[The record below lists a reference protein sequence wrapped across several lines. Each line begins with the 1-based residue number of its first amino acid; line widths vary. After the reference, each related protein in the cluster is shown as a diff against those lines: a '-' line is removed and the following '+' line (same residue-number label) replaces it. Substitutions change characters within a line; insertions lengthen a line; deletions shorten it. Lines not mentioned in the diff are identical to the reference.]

1 MNKRLAV
8 AIVSIAILA
17 GCAAEAKFRSVG
29 QHDPT
34 VQIAEERE
42 KTLRALAEA
51 LKAQAEALERVREAT
66 PDAPTNDPTPTPT
79 PTPEAR

>member
-1 MNKRLAV
+1 MTKRLA
-8 AIVSIAILA
+8 AAILSLA
-17 GCAAEAKFRSVG
+17 VLSGCAAEAKFRSVG

-42 KTLRALAEA
+42 KTLRAMAEA
-51 LKAQAEALERVREAT
+51 LKAQADALERVREAT
-66 PDAPTNDPTPTPT
+66 PSAPTNDPTPTPT